1 MVFIAVSAFL
11 HLQLSNW
18 VVFLLY
24 SIPLVLFSTEFWQWW
39 FLFWFIF
46 GVLLLFKP
54 LICSLFQ
61 KDIFTVDDVYRTVDW
76 QLFLLSPLKIS
87 FHCLLAS
94 VVSVENLSHVILAR
108 LLDFQDF
115 QFSAEFLQVVFISL
129 NLLRIAVL
137 SLFWIIPIFG
147 SPV

>member
-1 MVFIAVSAFL
+1 M
-11 HLQLSNW
+11 
-18 VVFLLY
+18 
-24 SIPLVLFSTEFWQWW
+24 
-39 FLFWFIF
+39 
-46 GVLLLFKP
+46 
-54 LICSLFQ
+54 
-61 KDIFTVDDVYRTVDW
+61 YRTVDW

-94 VVSVENLSHVILAR
+94 IVSVENLAHVILAR

-147 SPV
+147 SPVYHFYFYRFLFHIVIISLPHVSSYVLLYTKHSIF